1 MQRPRQI
8 TLAISVLLGMG
19 LAAMPARAD
28 VVTDWNVK
36 ANELVVEAKLG
47 TPPAMRI
54 MAIVHTAVYE
64 AANAITKRYPAGA
77 LKLDAA
83 PGASLDAAVAAAN
96 RVTLLKLLPSV
107 QPAID
112 SAYQA
117 ALAKVVDGPAK
128 TAGIAVGEQAATAVL
143 AGAVEDRANAAEAY
157 RPHTTPGAYVP
168 TVVPA
173 VPQWAQ
179 RKPWVLSSPAQFR
192 PGPPPPLNSELWARD
207 YNEIKAIGSRNSGSR
222 SAEQTEIARFWDYS
236 MPPIYHSVVRSVAN
250 QPGREP
256 TQNARL
262 FMAATQ
268 ASDDA
273 LIAIMEAKY
282 HYNFWRP
289 VTAIR
294 NGDADGNDA
303 TERDASWTPFIDTP
317 MHPEYPCAHCVLASA
332 VGTVLQAEVG
342 AQRCRC

>member
-8 TLAISVLLGMG
+8 TLAISVLLGMV
-19 LAAMPARAD
+19 LAAVPARAD

-64 AANAITKRYPAGA
+64 AANAVTKRYPAGA

-117 ALAKVVDGPAK
+117 ALAKVADGPAK
-128 TAGIAVGEQAATAVL
+128 TAGIAVGEQAAAAVL

-207 YNEIKAIGSRNSGSR
+207 YNEIKAIGSRNSSQPQRRADRDRALLGLLVAADLPQRRALGGQPARPRARHRTRGCSWPRRRPATTR
-222 SAEQTEIARFWDYS
+222 SS
-236 MPPIYHSVVRSVAN
+236 PS
-250 QPGREP
+250 
-256 TQNARL
+256 
-262 FMAATQ
+262 
-268 ASDDA
+268 
-273 LIAIMEAKY
+273 
-282 HYNFWRP
+282 WRP
-289 VTAIR
+289 STTTTS
-294 NGDADGNDA
+294 GD
-303 TERDASWTPFIDTP
+303 R
-317 MHPEYPCAHCVLASA
+317 
-332 VGTVLQAEVG
+332 
-342 AQRCRC
+342 